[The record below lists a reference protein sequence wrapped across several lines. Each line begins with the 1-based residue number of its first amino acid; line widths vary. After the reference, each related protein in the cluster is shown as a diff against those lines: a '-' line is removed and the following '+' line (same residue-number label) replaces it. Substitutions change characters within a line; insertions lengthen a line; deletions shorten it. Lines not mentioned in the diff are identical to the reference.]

1 MSEVSVCALVT
12 SIRFQSKVWC
22 FEEKMLFS
30 VGDGGAISR
39 VEASQSVG
47 ATPQASVV
55 SCPK

>member
-1 MSEVSVCALVT
+1 VCVLL
-12 SIRFQSKVWC
+12 SHQSGFSPKFGVLKK
-22 FEEKMLFS
+22 KMLFS